1 MAERRLTFLI
11 PFMPN
16 QFEQTDDSVAVVI
29 GSGAGGGTLGH
40 ELAQKGI
47 RTVILEAG
55 PRIEAD
61 QHIDDEVGSHQ
72 QLSWLDKRTTSGT
85 WSIARNYPNS
95 PAWLCK
101 AVGGTTLR
109 WAGCSP
115 RFQAHEFRAREVYGN
130 VSGTSL
136 LDWPIQLE
144 ELAPYYDRAEK
155 KMGVTGTHGIPMLGA
170 NSNQKVMA
178 AGAKRVGYQEVSTG
192 AMAIN
197 PVPRDGRPGTNHD
210 GFCYQGIR
218 SNAKWSTL
226 NAEIPKGEATG
237 KLEVRSNCQVLKIEH
252 DASGKATGVVYADR
266 NGVSQRQRAKLVC
279 IAGNAIETPRMLLN
293 SPSSLFPDGLA
304 NSSGQVGKNYMR
316 HVSGTVFGIFE
327 QPVRMYRGNVM
338 AGIIKDESHFRP
350 ERGFAG
356 GYFFETLALAP
367 TFLALQ
373 MQPGKWGRQF
383 TSDMEAYGR
392 MAGMWITGEDMP
404 RPGNAVTLHPSE
416 KDQFGLPIPNVHVDD
431 HPNDLAM
438 QQHAYQQGS
447 LVYEAAGAIRIIHT
461 PSYPS
466 GHNMGTCRMT
476 ERPGDGVCNQW
487 GQTHDIPNL
496 FISDGS
502 LFTTSAA
509 ANPTLT
515 IVALVIRQAEYIAEQ
530 LTNLSLC

>member
-1 MAERRLTFLI
+1 
-11 PFMPN
+11 MPN
-16 QFEQTDDSVAVVI
+16 QFHQNDDSVAVVI

-85 WSIARNYPNS
+85 WSSARNYPNS

-155 KMGVTGTHGIPMLGA
+155 KMGVTGTHGIPMLGS
-170 NSNQKVMA
+170 NGNQKVMA
-178 AGAKRVGYQEVSTG
+178 AGARRVGYREVSTG

-197 PVPRDGRPGTNHD
+197 PAPRDGRPGSNHD

-237 KLEVRSNCQVLKIEH
+237 NLEVRSECHALKIEH
-252 DASGKATGVVYADR
+252 DAAGKVTGVVYADEA
-266 NGVSQRQRAKLVC
+266 GKTQRQKARVVAV
-279 IAGNAIETPRMLLN
+279 AGNSIESPRLLLN
-293 SPSSLFPDGLA
+293 SASSLFSDGLA
-304 NSSGQVGKNYMR
+304 NSSGQVGRNYMR
-316 HVSGTVFGIFE
+316 HMTGSVYAVFDKS
-327 QPVRMYRGNVM
+327 VHMYRGTTM
-338 AGIIKDESHFRP
+338 AGIIRDEARHDPS
-350 ERGFAG
+350 RGFMG
-356 GYFFETLALAP
+356 GYEMETLSL
-367 TFLALQ
+367 
-373 MQPGKWGRQF
+373 
-383 TSDMEAYGR
+383 
-392 MAGMWITGEDMP
+392 
-404 RPGNAVTLHPSE
+404 
-416 KDQFGLPIPNVHVDD
+416 GLPF
-431 HPNDLAM
+431 M
-438 QQHAYQQGS
+438 
-447 LVYEAAGAIRIIHT
+447 AAF
-461 PSYPS
+461 
-466 GHNMGTCRMT
+466 
-476 ERPGDGVCNQW
+476 
-487 GQTHDIPNL
+487 L
-496 FISDGS
+496 
-502 LFTTSAA
+502 
-509 ANPTLT
+509 
-515 IVALVIRQAEYIAEQ
+515 
-530 LTNLSLC
+530 